1 MLWLVE
7 GKSIKGRDAGL
18 SPHYTREHSVSERMR
33 EAGGEK
39 GKEQHPAYL
48 QSSHNY
54 EQQ

>member
-1 MLWLVE
+1 VACRR
-7 GKSIKGRDAGL
+7 KSCEGRDAGL
-18 SPHYTREHSVSERMR
+18 SPHYTQEHSVSERMG

-54 EQQ
+54 GQQ